1 MTPSRKRGARTT
13 RAGFLSGTASVF
25 ATIAVVRTPARAAQ
39 FNLKWG
45 HATQLNHPL
54 HVNAVRVKNE
64 VAARS
69 NGRLAIQIF
78 PNNVLG
84 GDPAMLQQARTGALE
99 LYSGY
104 GGIYASVAPLAGIEG
119 IGFAFKNQAQ
129 ALAAFDG
136 PLGAAVRKEMDAKGP
151 FVTFERPWV
160 NGFRQIT
167 SSIKPIRT
175 VADLEGL
182 KIRTPPTK
190 IWVDMFKELGAAPTP
205 IAASEMYTAL
215 QTHVVDAQENP
226 FTILETYRLYEV
238 QKYVSVTNHMWSNFW
253 VVANADAFKAIPPD
267 LQTILRDAINR
278 YALTNRREMELSN
291 ASLAEKM
298 SRVYRMQVNV
308 VETAP
313 FRAKLKPF
321 YAREK
326 ADFGNDAWSLLERSV
341 GTLS

>member
-1 MTPSRKRGARTT
+1 MTRSEFI
-13 RAGFLSGTASVF
+13 AGSAAAFAS
-25 ATIAVVRTPARAAQ
+25 IAFVRSPARAAD
-39 FNLKWG
+39 FTFKWG

-64 VAARS
+64 VLARS
-69 NGRLAIQIF
+69 KGRLRIEIY

-84 GDPAMLQQARTGALE
+84 GDPAMLTQVRSGAMQ
-99 LYSGY
+99 LYAGY
-104 GGIYASVAPLAGIEG
+104 GGIFASVAPLAGIEG
-119 IGFAFKNQAQ
+119 VGFAFKNQAQ

-136 PLGAAVRKEMDAKGP
+136 PLGALVRKQMDEKGP

-167 SSIKPIRT
+167 TSTKPIRT

-190 IWVDMFKELGAAPTP
+190 IWVDMFKTLGAAPTP

-226 FTILETYRLYEV
+226 FTILETYRLFEV
-238 QKYVSVTNHMWSNFW
+238 QKYISVTNHMWSNFW
-253 VVANADAFKAIPPD
+253 LVANADAYKSLPPD
-267 LQTILRDAINR
+267 LQTILRDALNK
-278 YALTNRREMELSN
+278 YALTNRREMEISN

-298 SRVYRMQVNV
+298 VRVYRMQLNGVD
-308 VETAP
+308 TAP

-321 YAREK
+321 YASER
-326 ADFGNDAWSLLERSV
+326 ADFGDTAWGLLETSV
-341 GTLS
+341 GALS